1 MKDKKGKNAQKS
13 KQTKAKPKEA
23 PGCLSFGKLDLIYR
37 IEFTEKDLEKTE
49 EEIKQDENGSKY
61 HNIEDINSIPDLK
74 FIKDKKAV
82 WDKIILKPNNSTLDQ
97 LLIANKISKKKMS
110 VEYIAY
116 GTPKFE
122 NEEEFFQQIY
132 SYINEKYHFDINEK
146 PLVEDGPYSLKFELI
161 YKDTEHTF
169 SIGSGGENE
178 EEEKKEEEKKE
189 GENTEEKKEEENVN
203 PNEKKE
209 EESNEKKE
217 EKKKEKEEK
226 FEPDEYEPNEAMKA
240 DKIPKFSRKDSILCN
255 LNPKSKKYALFYIYF
270 DQLKKIP

>member
-189 GENTEEKKEEENVN
+189 EEKKEKSRNN
-203 PNEKKE
+203 KLWRFKRIINYA
-209 EESNEKKE
+209 SNNNG
-217 EKKKEKEEK
+217 
-226 FEPDEYEPNEAMKA
+226 P
-240 DKIPKFSRKDSILCN
+240 
-255 LNPKSKKYALFYIYF
+255 
-270 DQLKKIP
+270 